1 MRKGV
6 WEASTGKFPNLSD
19 VALRALCIHLTSC
32 ASERNWKL
40 WGRVYTSSRTHV
52 AQKRA
57 HKMITFCFNSRAQKS
72 DMEDMGLQMAVV
84 EGDVQKAA
92 VNLVDE
98 DEDGSDGE

>member
-1 MRKGV
+1 
-6 WEASTGKFPNLSD
+6 
-19 VALRALCIHLTSC
+19 
-32 ASERNWKL
+32 
-40 WGRVYTSSRTHV
+40 
-52 AQKRA
+52 
-57 HKMITFCFNSRAQKS
+57 MITFCFNSRAQKS